1 MLKYFKA
8 AVNSHFYFFTAV
20 LILGKTIEIKVYF
33 STPKSHSLHILFS
46 TTHQNSL
53 LKKTKRYFYHSVF
66 FSE

>member
-20 LILGKTIEIKVYF
+20 LILGKTIEVKIYF

-46 TTHQNSL
+46 TTNQNSL
-53 LKKTKRYFYHSVF
+53 
-66 FSE
+66 